1 MTSIS
6 VTMTLTYP
14 PVTAAVEWLEEV
26 QGKSLDEI
34 KTADAMAETDPK
46 TVPAD
51 LRPGE
56 EAKSLVCG
64 ECGRKLRSHA
74 QAEFHATKTGHVD
87 FSESTEEI
95 APLTEDEKKAKLEEL
110 RRKLAEK
117 RSGTSEQDKVD
128 KKKNEAKSYSVC
140 QWLSQLTRI
149 TGDPSE
155 EHQRDT
161 GYQGRSEEERAAQG
175 CRRKA

>member
-1 MTSIS
+1 M
-6 VTMTLTYP
+6 
-14 PVTAAVEWLEEV
+14 TAAVGWLQEV

-34 KTADAMAETDPK
+34 KAADAKAETDPSA
-46 TVPAD
+46 VPAD
-51 LRPGE
+51 LKPGE

-95 APLTEDEKKAKLEEL
+95 APLTEEEKKAKLEEL

-117 RSGTSEQDKVD
+117 RSGVSEQDKSD
-128 KKKNEAKSYSVC
+128 KKKNEVKSSWSC
-140 QWLSQLTRI
+140 NITGKLTWVL
-149 TGDPSE
+149 GDPSE
-155 EHQRDT
+155 EHQGDT
-161 GYQGRSEEERAAQG
+161 RYQGGSQKEGAAEGCSRKAQG
-175 CRRKA
+175 KAR